1 MYCLCPKP
9 CVLVRQAGGL
19 FRLRCAGSTASVGTE
34 TGIAAERVPLLYAKG
49 IVMRRTLQG
58 KPEKAQNGWA
68 GEEVTL
74 PWNVALCRVTL
85 GIITAELCWLTE
97 AVWNKQVEFT
107 WFYAGYAFSS
117 SFVCDYVCRDHRG
130 NKGNMTGR
138 CLVYWCA
145 VALCIQHT
153 FVLFR
158 ATGLCVSCGRLIA
171 LTVHIAIFVLNWDR
185 KYMWS

>member
-1 MYCLCPKP
+1 MLQTMC
-9 CVLVRQAGGL
+9 
-19 FRLRCAGSTASVGTE
+19 VGTQGRRAVPFVLCRKYSICGHRNWYCHWE
-34 TGIAAERVPLLYAKG
+34 SAA
-49 IVMRRTLQG
+49 IVWQG
-58 KPEKAQNGWA
+58 HCDATNITRHKMAQPEKAQNGWA

-85 GIITAELCWLTE
+85 VIITAELYWLTE

-145 VALCIQHT
+145 VSPPVFSTLLCCLELLDYVWT
-153 FVLFR
+153 V
-158 ATGLCVSCGRLIA
+158 GL
-171 LTVHIAIFVLNWDR
+171 W
-185 KYMWS
+185 